1 MLQHHWC
8 NTRRDSAS
16 YCNWKKSTRTQSAL
30 AFAISQCS
38 VNLINITCAN
48 SVNVTQSISI
58 SKSKGKADDFRMF
71 PGFCQKERIF
81 FAHQTKEPVF
91 AKSTVC
97 NFARTAV
104 WKNIYFQITGNTENC
119 KIEFHDKN
127 LSICPPLGFCLFC
140 NQKISYWTSWSP
152 CQCYCSLCW
161 SFPAWNLK
169 YSVTPALIMILVIFN
184 HYYENLCNII
194 VTLNVRLDLLPPST
208 KPTRTKS
215 PAMTSAVFAL
225 N

>member
-48 SVNVTQSISI
+48 SVNVTQSILI

-91 AKSTVC
+91 AKKHCLQFCKNSRLEKYLFSDHWQNWKLENRVSWQKPFYLSPTRVLP
-97 NFARTAV
+97 FLQP
-104 WKNIYFQITGNTENC
+104 KNILLDILVTLPMLLFTLLV
-119 KIEFHDKN
+119 F
-127 LSICPPLGFCLFC
+127 SCL
-140 NQKISYWTSWSP
+140 
-152 CQCYCSLCW
+152 
-161 SFPAWNLK
+161 WNIQL
-169 YSVTPALIMILVIFN
+169 LVIFN

-215 PAMTSAVFAL
+215 PTMTSAVFAL

>member
-48 SVNVTQSISI
+48 SVNVTQSILI

-104 WKNIYFQITGNTENC
+104 WKNIYFQITGKTENW
-119 KIEFHDKN
+119 KIAKRVSWQKPFYLFPTRVLPFLQAKN
-127 LSICPPLGFCLFC
+127 ILLD
-140 NQKISYWTSWSP
+140 
-152 CQCYCSLCW
+152 
-161 SFPAWNLK
+161 
-169 YSVTPALIMILVIFN
+169 ILV
-184 HYYENLCNII
+184 
-194 VTLNVRLDLLPPST
+194 TLPMLLFTLLVFSCLLNTQLHPP
-208 KPTRTKS
+208 
-215 PAMTSAVFAL
+215 
-225 N
+225 

>member
-58 SKSKGKADDFRMF
+58 SKSKGKAVDFRKF

-91 AKSTVC
+91 AKKKHCLQFCKNSRLEKYLFSDHWQKWKLENWVSWQKPFYLSPTRVLP
-97 NFARTAV
+97 FLQP
-104 WKNIYFQITGNTENC
+104 KNILLDILVNLPMLLFTLLVFSCLKLEILSHTRLNYDTRDFQSLLWKSLQHYCDT
-119 KIEFHDKN
+119 
-127 LSICPPLGFCLFC
+127 
-140 NQKISYWTSWSP
+140 Q
-152 CQCYCSLCW
+152 CQIR
-161 SFPAWNLK
+161 P
-169 YSVTPALIMILVIFN
+169 VTPQ
-184 HYYENLCNII
+184 H
-194 VTLNVRLDLLPPST
+194 
-208 KPTRTKS
+208 
-215 PAMTSAVFAL
+215 
-225 N
+225 

>member
-91 AKSTVC
+91 AKKKHCLQFCKNSRLEKYLFSDHWQ
-97 NFARTAV
+97 N
-104 WKNIYFQITGNTENC
+104 WKLENSQKSFMTKTFLFVPHSGFVFSASKKYLIGHLGQLANAIIHFVGLFLPETWNTQS
-119 KIEFHDKN
+119 H
-127 LSICPPLGFCLFC
+127 PP
-140 NQKISYWTSWSP
+140 
-152 CQCYCSLCW
+152 
-161 SFPAWNLK
+161 
-169 YSVTPALIMILVIFN
+169 
-184 HYYENLCNII
+184 
-194 VTLNVRLDLLPPST
+194 
-208 KPTRTKS
+208 
-215 PAMTSAVFAL
+215 
-225 N
+225 